1 MALVDGAQK
10 ICQEERA
17 GDQSVCAAADQNGPR
32 LLLLGVVTADAD
44 KLGAVVGVDLLSDG
58 RVILC
63 RVVLNE
69 GLVITPPF
77 GYWKDRNTNQVL
89 VQPEAAETVRLIY
102 ALYLRGCGQF
112 LWTYASVKNVLLEEA
127 YWNGSRRVEYVC
139 RGYQRNGKGYCSS
152 HRIREEVLDKT
163 VWDYTK
169 QKEILRLGQK
179 IDKLVMEKIR
189 IQQ

>member
-17 GDQSVCAAADQNGPR
+17 DLP
-32 LLLLGVVTADAD
+32 LGVVTADAD

-58 RVILC
+58 RIILC

-69 GLVITPPF
+69 GLVIMPPF

-89 VQPEAAETVRLIY
+89 VQQEAAETVQLIY
-102 ALYLRGCGQF
+102 ALYLQGCGQF
-112 LWTYASVKNVLLEEA
+112 LWTYASVKNVLVEEA
-127 YWNGSRRVEYVC
+127 CWNGSRRGEYVC
-139 RGYQRNGKGYCSS
+139 RGYQRNGKDYCTS

-179 IDKLVMEKIR
+179 IDKLVMEKIQ

>member
-1 MALVDGAQK
+1 MARVALVDGAQK

-44 KLGAVVGVDLLSDG
+44 KLGVVVGVGLLSDG
-58 RVILC
+58 RIILC

-77 GYWKDRNTNQVL
+77 GYW
-89 VQPEAAETVRLIY
+89 
-102 ALYLRGCGQF
+102 
-112 LWTYASVKNVLLEEA
+112 
-127 YWNGSRRVEYVC
+127 NGSRRVEYVC
-139 RGYQRNGKGYCSS
+139 RGCHRNGKDDCTS
-152 HRIREEVLDKT
+152 HRIREEVLDKA

-179 IDKLVMEKIR
+179 IDKLVMEKIQ